1 DFTRLPTITPQLV
14 LDLISKI
21 NPNNDK
27 TLYFA
32 LPEALQNCEQLKK
45 LKAPQLEEEFSKLS
59 ITVSPVV
66 QKMLSTPQIQ
76 PSKLF
81 GLPFRLQGH
90 ILSFLPAKEIMQLE
104 RTVTSWTYDLP
115 LQIALRGKEDEVAT
129 TSLRSMLQ
137 KGVARIP
144 SALEPIRDRV
154 KKLDFSYL
162 NITPE
167 ILEKIAEY
175 FPNLEELNLQGA
187 TLLNPVDCMKVLQ
200 KFSYLQTL
208 NLSASKITDEALQ
221 HISA

>member
-1 DFTRLPTITPQLV
+1 MNNNIVRLDSTYYQPAINNNEQPRWNVRKTCHLRKSLTQPTTLDFTKTPKITPQLV

-27 TLYFA
+27 TLYFV
-32 LPEALQNCEQLKK
+32 LPEALQNYAPLKN
-45 LKAPQLEEEFSKLS
+45 LKAPPQLEEEFSKLS
-59 ITVSPVV
+59 ITAPPVV

-81 GLPFRLQGH
+81 GLPFRLQGQ

-104 RTVTSWTYDLP
+104 RTVTSWTYDVS

-137 KGVARIP
+137 KGVATIP

-154 KKLDFSYL
+154 KKLDFSY
-162 NITPE
+162 
-167 ILEKIAEY
+167 
-175 FPNLEELNLQGA
+175 
-187 TLLNPVDCMKVLQ
+187 
-200 KFSYLQTL
+200 
-208 NLSASKITDEALQ
+208 
-221 HISA
+221 